1 MQKDQKY
8 AGQVGSKGLL
18 LLLLY
23 FEIEE
28 MYFIICVWIPAGTF
42 RELLVNN

>member
-8 AGQVGSKGLL
+8 AGQVGSNGLL

-28 MYFIICVWIPAGTF
+28 MYFIICVWFTGQY
-42 RELLVNN
+42 LGKL